1 MTNKYAFVAAHASS
15 YPVKMLCRVLGLA
28 RSGYY
33 RWKKQPSSKRAQQDT
48 TLWAQIQTIFRD
60 SRRTYGSPRVQAS
73 LQAQGIRCSK
83 KRVARLMRTNTLIAR
98 RKRRSVHTTDSG
110 HNEPIAP
117 NELARNFQTGAPNQV
132 WVADITYLP
141 TREGWLY
148 LAVVLDLYARRVVGW
163 SMDVTLE
170 RKLVIGALKGALG
183 YRQPTAGLLHYND
196 RGSQYASADY
206 QTLLIQAEMRPSMSR
221 KGNCWDNAVMESF
234 FASLKAEIGVEVFDS
249 HAHARGC
256 VFDYI
261 ERFYNRQRR
270 HSTLAYLTPADYEKR
285 WFEQQIAA

>member
-1 MTNKYAFVAAHASS
+1 MTDKYAFIAAQASK

-33 RWKKQPSSKRAQQDT
+33 RWKKQPTNKRVEQDA
-48 TLWAQIQTIFRD
+48 TLWAQITTIFRD
-60 SRRTYGSPRVQAS
+60 SRRTYGSPRVHAS
-73 LQAQGIRCSK
+73 LRAQGIRCSK
-83 KRVARLMRTNTLIAR
+83 KRVARLMRKSALVAC
-98 RKRRSVHTTDSG
+98 RKRRHVHTTDS
-110 HNEPIAP
+110 HHSEPIAA
-117 NELARNFQTGAPNQV
+117 NELARNFQTSAPNQV

-141 TREGWLY
+141 TRQGWLY
-148 LAVVLDLYARRVVGW
+148 LAVVLDLYARQVVGW
-163 SMDVTLE
+163 SMGATLE
-170 RKLVIGALKGALG
+170 RTLVIGALEHALG
-183 YRQPTAGLLHYND
+183 RRQPSAGLLHHSD
-196 RGSQYASADY
+196 RGSQYASGDY
-206 QTLLIQAEMRPSMSR
+206 QTLLAKVGITPSMSR

-249 HAHARGC
+249 HAHARSC

-270 HSTLAYLTPADYEKR
+270 HSTLEYLTPADYEKR